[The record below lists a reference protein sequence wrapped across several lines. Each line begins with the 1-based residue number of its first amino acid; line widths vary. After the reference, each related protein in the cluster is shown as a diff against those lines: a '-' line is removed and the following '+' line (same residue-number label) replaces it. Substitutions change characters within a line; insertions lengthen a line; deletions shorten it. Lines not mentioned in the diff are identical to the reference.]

1 MPENTKESAQAGTVI
16 SVRDLRVQ
24 YGEREILHGINF
36 DVEHAQTL
44 VVLGGS
50 GSGKSTLLR
59 TLVGLVKPSAGQH
72 RMKGQ
77 DLARTSRA
85 EMAEI
90 RNKIGMSLQ
99 GGSLLGSLSV
109 EETVGLPR

>member
-44 VVLGGS
+44 VILGGS

-59 TLVGLVKPSAGQH
+59 TLVGLATPSAGQVWMKAEDVAKTSSAALEDIRK
-72 RMKGQ
+72 RM
-77 DLARTSRA
+77 
-85 EMAEI
+85 
-90 RNKIGMSLQ
+90 GMRFKDEPL
-99 GGSLLGSLSV
+99 
-109 EETVGLPR
+109 VGA